1 MFKPPWLY
9 RSSFRFFLCLLPM
22 EKPNNPSSK
31 LIRADEQL
39 LRLGLAASRTQA
51 QALILTKQVYVDKDH
66 LIDKPS
72 RMIARDSRPYVLQ
85 PYPYVSR
92 GADKLA
98 AFLDQFS
105 IEVQGLKSLD
115 IGASTGGFTD
125 LLLQRGVAE
134 ATCVDVGYGQLHY
147 KLRQDPRVHNLERVN
162 ARYLRPSIL
171 PETAYGI
178 VVMDVSFISLTKLL
192 PSVWPFVKENGC
204 LICLIKPQ
212 FEVDKPAA
220 DKARGVI
227 RDPALHAAVKA
238 NTLTFALEALPRA
251 ELIGIIDSPILGAEG
266 NKEFLMGLNH
276 RRST

>member
-1 MFKPPWLY
+1 MDKPD
-9 RSSFRFFLCLLPM
+9 
-22 EKPNNPSSK
+22 NPSSK

-39 LRLGLAASRTQA
+39 LQLGLAASRTQA
-51 QALILTKQVYVDKDH
+51 QALILEKQVYIDKDH

-72 RMIARDSRPYVLQ
+72 RMIARDSRPYVLK

-105 IEVQGLKSLD
+105 IDVQGLKSLD

-125 LLLQRGVAE
+125 LLLQRGVVG

-162 ARYLRPSIL
+162 ARYLTASSL

-192 PSVWPFVKENGC
+192 PSIWPFVKEGGC
-204 LICLIKPQ
+204 LISLIKPQ
-212 FEVDKPAA
+212 FEVDKQAA

-238 NTLTFALEALPRA
+238 KILDFALEALPRVQ
-251 ELIGIIDSPILGAEG
+251 LIGLIDSPILGAEG
-266 NKEFLMGLNH
+266 NKEFLMGLKKLDLLH
-276 RRST
+276 TA